1 MQWIPDYN
9 LSEIHGTRQE
19 NFDSVTTPP
28 NASVQLLVKYDERY
42 EAMRSLLARAMPYP
56 FSDEISE
63 VGYQLYCTSANIANV
78 PSGYKSSDGQ
88 TIDYKNYAIINA
100 VYQAR
105 TGFYKSP
112 GSTSNNE
119 YVDEVFDPRMEALP
133 VNNNYYK
140 WSGSSGDDG
149 SGSGGSGGGGSNDPL
164 APEESPT
171 RFEPGVTLIKT
182 IVGIEIFAPAT
193 YALQGTV
200 NSSPYA
206 SNITGHNYAT
216 GTLLLRTLNA
226 NRSFS
231 HVSYFTGTPTWTV
244 TLRYEYKVQTWN
256 KFWRGGVQPPS
267 YQNILLRSDDSI
279 VYPFPLANHTAYLN
293 NY

>member
-19 NFDSVTTPP
+19 NFDSITTPP

-42 EAMRSLLARAMPYP
+42 EAMCSLLARAMPYP

-100 VYQAR
+100 TYQAR

-119 YVDEVFDPRMEALP
+119 YVDETFDPRMEALP

-140 WSGSSGDDG
+140 WSGAVDEG
-149 SGSGGSGGGGSNDPL
+149 SGSGGSGSTGSNDPL

-182 IVGIEIFAPAT
+182 IVGLEIFAPAT

-226 NRSFS
+226 SRSFS

-244 TLRYEYKVQTWN
+244 ILRYEYKVQTWN

-279 VYPFPLANHTAYLN
+279 VYPFPLRSHSVYLFAH
-293 NY
+293 